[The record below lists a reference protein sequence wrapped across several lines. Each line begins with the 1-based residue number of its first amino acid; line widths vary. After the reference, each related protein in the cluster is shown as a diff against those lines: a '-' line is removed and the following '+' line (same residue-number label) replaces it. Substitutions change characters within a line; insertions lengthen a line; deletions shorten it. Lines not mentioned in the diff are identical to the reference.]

1 MNYFR
6 KYKNIIVILL
16 LISLLLLV
24 FYNNYNIYENYE
36 KLSDEFAESQEYA
49 KTLVKNHQ
57 KKKSIFESRNDK
69 YVIYSDKSDIQSIK
83 LFKKGPDFWLTL
95 NDQIQFHNREY
106 KISHSMQCDVPMK
119 KYKPKNILILGGGDG
134 LLASCVLKYPFV
146 KKVTMVEI
154 DKNMIKMLHK
164 SPLMNNITNNVV
176 NNPKLEIITM
186 DAKKFVFDYHNT
198 NEYDFDLI
206 LEDIE
211 WDFTRQNKEFDFDQ
225 TKDDYEYM
233 KKLTKIGKVISLTYS
248 DEEDEDSEFYQD
260 FPMFT
265 KYYYDAIQ
273 IYKKPT
279 FLEYKNDI
287 NKLMKE
293 LKDDQGYFMYKINS
307 NNFLENSKLFISSQF
322 YEEEF
327 GYEMYLIIEN

>member
-1 MNYFR
+1 MKYFR
-6 KYKNIIVILL
+6 KYKNTIVILL
-16 LISLLLLV
+16 LVFLLLL
-24 FYNNYNIYENYE
+24 FIYNNYSVYENYE
-36 KLSDEFAESQEYA
+36 KLPDEFAKSQEYA
-49 KTLVKNHQ
+49 KTLVKNYQ

-69 YVIYSDKSDIQSIK
+69 YVIYTDKSDIQSIK
-83 LFKKGPDFWLTL
+83 IYKNGPDYWLTL

-106 KISHSMQCDVPMK
+106 KLSHSMQCDVPMK

-186 DAKKFVFDYHNT
+186 DAKEFIFNYENT
-198 NEYDFDLI
+198 SKHDFDLI

-211 WDFTRQNKEFDFDQ
+211 WDFTKQNENFDEN
-225 TKDDYEYM
+225 KDDYEYL
-233 KKLTKIGKVISLTYS
+233 KKLTEMGKVVSLTFS
-248 DEEDEDSEFYQD
+248 DEEDEDTEFYMD
-260 FPMFT
+260 FPIFT
-265 KYYYDAIQ
+265 KYFYDAIQ

-279 FLEYKNDI
+279 FLEYKNDVYE
-287 NKLMKE
+287 LMKE
-293 LKDDQGYFMYKINS
+293 LKEDQGYFMYKFNFD
-307 NNFLENSKLFISSQF
+307 NFLENSKLFISSQF